1 MTSILFI
8 VGAILGV
15 IGGIL
20 MFRFGRRMEEEGKK
34 VGFDF
39 FSREAALMWFM
50 PDRLPVTMRP
60 SVRQARLAG
69 MLFLWPAFALL
80 CVAFFL
86 K

>member
-1 MTSILFI
+1 MISILFI

-20 MFRFGRRMEEEGKK
+20 MFRFIRHMEEEGKK
-34 VGFDF
+34 IGYDF
-39 FSREAALMWFM
+39 FSRDYALSWFR

-60 SVRQARLAG
+60 FARQARLAG
-69 MLFLWPAFALL
+69 MLFLWPAFAFI

>member
-1 MTSILFI
+1 MISILFI
-8 VGAILGV
+8 AGAILGV

-34 VGFDF
+34 IGYDF
-39 FSREAALMWFM
+39 LSRDYALMLSR

-60 SVRQARLAG
+60 FARQARLAG
-69 MLFLWPAFALL
+69 MVFLWPAFALM

>member
-8 VGAILGV
+8 VGGILGV
-15 IGGIL
+15 IGGVL
-20 MFRFGRRMEEEGKK
+20 TFRFGRRVEEEGKK

-39 FSREAALMWFM
+39 FSGDAALMWFR

-60 SVRQARLAG
+60 FARQARLAG
-69 MLFLWPAFALL
+69 MLFLWPAFALM

-86 K
+86 R